1 MRRATGLILL
11 ACHMLLAGC
20 TTVNVDQLV
29 VNQAAA
35 VDAGEVVVVL
45 GRRQNSR
52 QGTKESWLGCLNR
65 VLEQKLGN
73 ARIMDEQSFRDNFYP
88 WFEART
94 APLHAEQLQTLMA
107 RPLLA
112 RRLADMR
119 IRHLVWVEGETN
131 SSNSSGTMS
140 CAISPAGGGCFGIAS
155 WEDTGNYEA
164 VVWDLR
170 AGHEVGRV
178 GASAVG
184 TSYVPA
190 LVVPLPLLA
199 RVRGRACQ
207 GLGTQLARMLSG

>member
-1 MRRATGLILL
+1 MRGAAL
-11 ACHMLLAGC
+11 AAMAAMLAAC

-29 VNQAAA
+29 VHQAAA
-35 VDAGEVVVVL
+35 VADGEVVVVL
-45 GRRQNSR
+45 GRRQNPR

-65 VLEQKLGN
+65 VLEQQLGG

-94 APLHAEQLQTLMA
+94 APLHAEQLQALME

-112 RRLADMR
+112 QRLAAMR

-131 SSNSSGTMS
+131 SSNSSGAMS

-170 AGHEVGRV
+170 AGHETGRV
-178 GASAVG
+178 SASAVG

-190 LVVPLPLLA
+190 LLVPLPLLA

-207 GLGTQLARMLSG
+207 GLGTQLARMLGG